1 MAVIAKYAHGTPFLL
16 PKYAGIVMIN
26 AEMDTA
32 STACKGARRALTRL
46 NNPQPGMPRS
56 RENAYHVREALVR
69 PAAPQNSW
77 PTVQMISTNFAA
89 QAVRPVSITGID
101 PPPAVLIAPRW
112 LAANSNAR
120 RTAQPAIAE

>member
-26 AEMDTA
+26 AAMDTA
-32 STACKGARRALTRL
+32 STAYKGTRRALTRL

-77 PTVQMISTNFAA
+77 PTVQMISTIFAA
-89 QAVRPVSITGID
+89 HVLRPVSTSGIA
-101 PPPAVLIAPRW
+101 PPPSLLIAATW
-112 LAANSNAR
+112 VAANRSA
-120 RTAQPAIAE
+120 TSSAQPAIAE